1 MTDHSGKDAGYRLR
15 VTLSPGLIPWG
26 RVLRILITN
35 DEKHGLSERSF
46 VLFIHYPPDKWLFA
60 KSQSSLARKLR
71 DLHNAARFGYMYPC
85 RVKFSWDLISRKF
98 NTAKIYYF
106 YSLYWISVKLVA
118 DRVTKTTNRIF
129 FAVSQCCLTNKTR
142 CTNGNC
148 SVYKNGSSTVPYK
161 NAQIIIPM
169 SRVWNPISQKFV
181 LTKLEKSKFCENF
194 KPYGTLKVIKS
205 TCGKS
210 TVKLWTAALVELV
223 PNLARNF
230 KIEPFAN

>member
-1 MTDHSGKDAGYRLR
+1 MDFQKGPSSCLFITRR
-15 VTLSPGLIPWG
+15 
-26 RVLRILITN
+26 TN
-35 DEKHGLSERSF
+35 DFSLKVNRLSLESF
-46 VLFIHYPPDKWLFA
+46 ATFTT
-60 KSQSSLARKLR
+60 QLAL
-71 DLHNAARFGYMYPC
+71 ATC
-85 RVKFSWDLISRKF
+85 TVSREIF
-98 NTAKIYYF
+98 VGSNFAKIYYF

>member
-1 MTDHSGKDAGYRLR
+1 
-15 VTLSPGLIPWG
+15 
-26 RVLRILITN
+26 
-35 DEKHGLSERSF
+35 
-46 VLFIHYPPDKWLFA
+46 
-60 KSQSSLARKLR
+60 
-71 DLHNAARFGYMYPC
+71 
-85 RVKFSWDLISRKF
+85 
-98 NTAKIYYF
+98 
-106 YSLYWISVKLVA
+106 
-118 DRVTKTTNRIF
+118 
-129 FAVSQCCLTNKTR
+129 
-142 CTNGNC
+142 
-148 SVYKNGSSTVPYK
+148 
-161 NAQIIIPM
+161 M